1 MFPCKLLRVVNIV
14 NMNVIAQTLIGCP
27 GSYLSLKILMCGW
40 NNFHKNINT
49 GSRHSTKFRTKNLI
63 CLPGAVLPACGSS
76 AFGSAVKQASESNN
90 VWAWQTQSLLH
101 THCTVMILRLI
112 LAAGGHLI

>member
-40 NNFHKNINT
+40 NNFHKNINA

-63 CLPGAVLPACGSS
+63 CLPGAVLPAFGSS
-76 AFGSAVKQASESNN
+76 GLWGAGKQTSTTNN
-90 VWAWQTQSLLH
+90 IWGKETQALL
-101 THCTVMILRLI
+101 
-112 LAAGGHLI
+112 